1 MENTNLII
9 CLVLI
14 VCISTFI
21 TLLMWR
27 WLNYCS
33 QKENLKHKE
42 KLEEMRNK
50 HSFTIEELRLNTLKS
65 EEKLKED
72 IEKKLK
78 AEVKQLTKNEISKTI
93 TEQIKDLETQIK
105 TLNAKT
111 INLCI

>member
-14 VCISTFI
+14 VCTSIFI

-50 HSFTIEELRLNTLKS
+50 HSFKVEELRLNTLKS

-78 AEVKQLTKNEISKTI
+78 AEVKQLTKDEIDKTI
-93 TEQIKDLETQIK
+93 AEQLKDLETQMKI
-105 TLNAKT
+105 LNTK
-111 INLCI
+111 NN